1 MIKNFLTIQFNADDD
16 LPFFILPKMFVLIMN
31 NMKMLHEDRIDVH
44 EGIDVNETKESKEC
58 DICQY

>member
-1 MIKNFLTIQFNADDD
+1 
-16 LPFFILPKMFVLIMN
+16 MFVLIMN
-31 NMKMLHEDRIDVH
+31 NMKMLHEDRIDVY

>member
-1 MIKNFLTIQFNADDD
+1 
-16 LPFFILPKMFVLIMN
+16 MFVLIMN